1 MPSSPVGSCV
11 SHRISWI
18 ATPIFFDHSLC
29 HCLVPSVCS
38 LTNFSHYRSLPLRL
52 RCCSFPFSCQPV
64 SAILCHVIWTGKAR
78 ATQSDERPAAG
89 KSLMCSFCPQNSQNT
104 QHMFTWFWSSLVVIF
119 IRSQKCRR
127 RGHGCP
133 STCPSGPFGRLCVR
147 SPGPAARMQHA
158 MQHARVGAS
167 SFRQLLCPTGSATAA
182 RARTTPGGAQ
192 RPLLRQVH
200 CDWRPACGAQLAT
213 RMRRHH
219 GGQAFFRGYCFSCL
233 SSAIAYAINNG
244 EKYIIRRSSRWA
256 VPTCRT

>member
-1 MPSSPVGSCV
+1 
-11 SHRISWI
+11 
-18 ATPIFFDHSLC
+18 
-29 HCLVPSVCS
+29 
-38 LTNFSHYRSLPLRL
+38 
-52 RCCSFPFSCQPV
+52 
-64 SAILCHVIWTGKAR
+64 
-78 ATQSDERPAAG
+78 
-89 KSLMCSFCPQNSQNT
+89 MCSFCPQNSQNT
-104 QHMFTWFWSSLVVIF
+104 QHMFTWFWSSLVLIL

-133 STCPSGPFGRLCVR
+133 STCPSGPSGRLCVH

-182 RARTTPGGAQ
+182 RARTTPQKAQ

-200 CDWRPACGAQLAT
+200 CDWRPACVAQLAT

-219 GGQAFFRGYCFSCL
+219 GGQAFFRRYCFSCL
-233 SSAIAYAINNG
+233 SSAIAYAITINNG